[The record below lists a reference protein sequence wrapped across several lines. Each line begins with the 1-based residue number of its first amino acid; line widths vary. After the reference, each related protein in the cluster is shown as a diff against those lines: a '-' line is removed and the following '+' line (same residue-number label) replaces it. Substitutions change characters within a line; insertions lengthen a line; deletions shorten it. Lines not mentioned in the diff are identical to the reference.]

1 MKTGMQLSHKYT
13 FNLNEQKKGKGISGS
28 GLDFENIVIFH
39 Q

>member
-13 FNLNEQKKGKGISGS
+13 FNKKKKKKGKGISGS
-28 GLDFENIVIFH
+28 GLDFENIVIFN